1 MHSTTLLTIFAA
13 LLAGPSTAMTL
24 SPRASTVTALGA
36 VQFATPFCGDASEKS
51 ISTSDC
57 TTALAQL
64 FSANC
69 VNGLCSVPAVG
80 GPGAESL
87 LTVTVGSCEVFIGIF
102 VGGGPATFEQASVQ
116 AEFPA
121 FIEECVSPAA
131 GMNNGNAIVRSTDG
145 RMTLLFSDGVNIPGA
160 E

>member
-1 MHSTTLLTIFAA
+1 MHSTSLVTISTALLTGTSA
-13 LLAGPSTAMTL
+13 AMTL
-24 SPRASTVTALGA
+24 SPRASTVTVLGN
-36 VQFATPFCGDASEKS
+36 VQFATPFCGDASEKP

-57 TTALAQL
+57 TSALAQL
-64 FSANC
+64 FAANC
-69 VNGLCSVPAVG
+69 ANGLCSVPAVD

-87 LTVTVGSCEVFIGIF
+87 LTATVGACEVFIGIF

-121 FIEECVSPAA
+121 FIDECVSPAA

-145 RMTLLFSDGVNIPGA
+145 RMTLLFSDGVNTPGP